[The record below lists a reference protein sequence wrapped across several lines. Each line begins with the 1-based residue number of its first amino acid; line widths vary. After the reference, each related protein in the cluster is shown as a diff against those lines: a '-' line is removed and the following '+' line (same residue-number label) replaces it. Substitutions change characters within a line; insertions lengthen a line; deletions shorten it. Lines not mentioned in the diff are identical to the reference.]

1 MNVDDKTQLE
11 AMKTEI
17 VNVVN
22 KDIALAI
29 SSFKVWL
36 MATVLSNIVLIGIP
50 ALFVFFTT
58 QNTSSMAYDLARENR
73 ERLDSRAV
81 WIDQTTQRLN
91 RIEDALSR
99 DHGFDPEPTPVRPR

>member
-1 MNVDDKTQLE
+1 MNVDDKNQLD

-36 MATVLSNIVLIGIP
+36 MATVLSNIVLIGVP

-58 QNTSSMAYDLARENR
+58 QSTSSL
-73 ERLDSRAV
+73 
-81 WIDQTTQRLN
+81 
-91 RIEDALSR
+91 
-99 DHGFDPEPTPVRPR
+99 